1 VAIRHPLSAEYFESL
16 QEHGVPLD
24 ERALAALAHSP
35 LALDVYAW
43 LAQRLCRVHPNKPVF
58 IPGRR

>member
-1 VAIRHPLSAEYFESL
+1 LSAEYFESL